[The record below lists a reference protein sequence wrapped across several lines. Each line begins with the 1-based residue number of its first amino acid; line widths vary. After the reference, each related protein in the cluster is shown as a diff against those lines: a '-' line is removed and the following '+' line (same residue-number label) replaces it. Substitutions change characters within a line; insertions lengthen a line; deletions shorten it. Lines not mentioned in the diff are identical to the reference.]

1 MADQPTRVTVRSA
14 VTTAGVTSAA
24 FLLAAAAAIPA
35 FADDGG
41 NGHTNNGHTNN
52 GKHYGQTKD
61 DSSDQSNGQTNG
73 QSKGQAKGQ
82 SKGHAKGQSTNNGHG
97 QSGSNASA
105 NASSQNSTA
114 SDDPAGNNGTVKIH
128 DVYGDTAHHNV
139 PHVDC
144 DFAVA
149 FWGFDAGQQLDV
161 SFAGQAPTGK
171 DTPLTVT
178 GASTSI
184 TSPDAAGGGQ
194 DYDGELQF
202 TADQLNLSA
211 LGAPHPQQGY
221 HIKLTVN
228 TYEPGGHKYKVF
240 WLQPCTAPADTTQSG
255 TTTETPTTVLG
266 QNETKQSGQSPAEAG
281 TETSAASGTSAA
293 AAGIPTEVLGEHI
306 TRSSSPAAAVAPSAA
321 TLPFTGAEIGGMTA
335 AAALALGAGAA
346 LTVAGRRRRRTAGS
360 VSES

>member
-1 MADQPTRVTVRSA
+1 MADQPTRGTVRNA
-14 VTTAGVTSAA
+14 VTSAGVTSAA
-24 FLLAAAAAIPA
+24 LLLAAAAAAPA
-35 FADDGG
+35 LAD
-41 NGHTNNGHTNN
+41 NGDNNGDSNNGH
-52 GKHYGQTKD
+52 HYGQTKD
-61 DSSDQSNGQTNG
+61 HSTGQSEEQGQTQAGGQSQSNGQS
-73 QSKGQAKGQ
+73 QSRGKSDSA
-82 SKGHAKGQSTNNGHG
+82 
-97 QSGSNASA
+97 GSSDSA
-105 NASSQNSTA
+105 TQDSAP
-114 SDDPAGNNGTVKIH
+114 SDQDPAGNNGTVKIH

-202 TADQLNLSA
+202 TADELNLSS
-211 LGAPHPQQGY
+211 LGDPQPQQGY

-240 WLQPCTAPADTTQSG
+240 WLQPCTTTAAGTTQSSAATEAPATAVLGESATTQSG
-255 TTTETPTTVLG
+255 QSTANGATTESGTT
-266 QNETKQSGQSPAEAG
+266 ESGA
-281 TETSAASGTSAA
+281 TETGATSASAAGV
-293 AAGIPTEVLGEHI
+293 PTEVLGEHF
-306 TRSSSPAAAVAPSAA
+306 TRSAPGATAAPAASS
-321 TLPFTGAEIGGMTA
+321 LPFTGAEIGGMA
-335 AAALALGAGAA
+335 AAAAIALGAGTA
-346 LTVAGRRRRRTAGS
+346 LTVAGRRRRRPAGA